1 MSSPKRQDPK
11 GKFRKTGSGVL
22 GRRRLFIRCRTK
34 IESGKKNWGD
44 QAAEYEKKLLSCIE
58 AVDGTALFY
67 ENAPVLAAYHAISGG
82 NTESAEVV
90 WGKAYP
96 YLVPC
101 VSTGDLL
108 SPTRQRLCRNFKTLL
123 PRLHPAANKVKS

>member
-1 MSSPKRQDPK
+1 LQNRFRRFGAPPAFHSVQNKNRKRQ
-11 GKFRKTGSGVL
+11 
-22 GRRRLFIRCRTK
+22 
-34 IESGKKNWGD
+34 KNWGD

-67 ENAPVLAAYHAISGG
+67 ENAPVLAAYHAISSG

-96 YLVPC
+96 YLVTC